1 MTKAWQ
7 IVTPLSAV
15 LTLGLL
21 AGGLFTP
28 GLSSEASAACTAIGS
43 STFCG
48 SRGSHNT
55 VGRTMIFNN
64 SPASGQ
70 RLGGAGGLVSP
81 RAGGLSTT
89 VIGGRTSPLVQPRAF
104 RGSAAPRRFRF
115 ARTRTMDS
123 RIAQLRARILANEAQ
138 AELDSMN
145 LTPAQEAARHDM
157 PLALV
162 RALTLKANAEAAE
175 GLEEAPG
182 N

>member
-1 MTKAWQ
+1 MTKTWQ
-7 IVTPLSAV
+7 FVTPGSAV

-55 VGRTMIFNN
+55 VGRTMIFTNGP
-64 SPASGQ
+64 SSGQ
-70 RLGGAGGLVSP
+70 RIGGGGGLVSP
-81 RAGGLSTT
+81 RAGGLTT
-89 VIGGRTSPLVQPRAF
+89 SVIGGRTSPLVQPRAF
-104 RGSAAPRRFRF
+104 RGSAAPRRFM
-115 ARTRTMDS
+115 RTRTMDS
-123 RIAQLRARILANEAQ
+123 RIAQLRARILANEVQ
-138 AELDSMN
+138 AELDAMN

-157 PLALV
+157 PPALV
-162 RALTLKANAEAAE
+162 RALTLKANAEAAQ